1 MILRLTWKAKKVYHV
16 PKALYYWRS
25 HKASVAQDINAK
37 TYAVDAAKRAVHD
50 FIMASAATRRTMR
63 DFLHFFE
70 SRFEIRE
77 GFRLMYGFFHIE
89 ERNVFALANDIILHI
104 SLHTGHSCCKRSA
117 PAIINCSKGGVC
129 DPSLKYC

>member
-1 MILRLTWKAKKVYHV
+1 MPIRRFYPRMGIENMRALTIHN
-16 PKALYYWRS
+16 LG
-25 HKASVAQDINAK
+25 DG
-37 TYAVDAAKRAVHD
+37 VHD
-50 FIMASAATRRTMR
+50 LIMASAAPRGAMR
-63 DFLHFFE
+63 DFLHFLK

-77 GFRLMYGFFHIE
+77 GFRLMYGFLHIE

-129 DPSLKYC
+129 DPSLKDS